1 MDLIIIQYYAVR
13 KALINAMLRN
23 QARRYQQGLFLFSNV
38 PICSTVDNLFLD
50 TANNKGVRRQRMNN
64 YYKLQSIVEIIVL

>member
-1 MDLIIIQYYAVR
+1 MDLIIVQYYAVNT
-13 KALINAMLRN
+13 ALINAKLRN
-23 QARRYQQGLFLFSNV
+23 QARQYQQDLFVFLNV
-38 PICSTVDNLFLD
+38 PIYSTVDNLFLD